1 MRKRLIAD
9 AAPRASRPTNPSAQF
24 SNRSGEARA
33 SRLCYGYLA
42 CRREMSMKAQRLF
55 DRRWL
60 RAFFIIGVWTL
71 FGVFLASQSTLAFS
85 RRDRPFSW
93 QRILLVEMAFAYIW
107 ALLTPPVLWLA
118 GRFPL
123 ERGRLPGSLTV
134 HVFASI
140 VIGFATR
147 AFRDLMFVYFVSGY
161 DGALPWTKLFFNSYL
176 FFDYGT
182 LLYWLMLLVSYA
194 TNYYRRYRVG
204 EVRATRLEAQL
215 ATAQLHALKMQ
226 LQPHFLFNT
235 LHSISALVHKDPQ
248 AADKMIARLGDFLRL
263 TLDSAGVQEVPLHQE
278 LEFLKCYLDIEAIRF
293 KDRLSVQMNIEPQTL
308 EARLPNLILQP
319 IVENAIRHGIAPRT
333 DAGRIEIAARRLNG
347 ALQVQVIDNGPGL
360 AGNGNNGR
368 ILKEGVGLANTQARL
383 QQLYGDESRLDL
395 ANTGKGGFSVT
406 LEIPFNEA

>member
-1 MRKRLIAD
+1 MRR
-9 AAPRASRPTNPSAQF
+9 APQ
-24 SNRSGEARA
+24 G
-33 SRLCYGYLA
+33 LCYGYLA
-42 CRREMSMKAQRLF
+42 LWREIMMRAESLF

-107 ALLTPPVLWLA
+107 AALTPPVLWLA
-118 GRFPL
+118 RRFPL
-123 ERGRLPGSLTV
+123 ERGRLSRSLTV
-134 HVFASI
+134 HVVASI
-140 VIGFATR
+140 IIGFATR

-161 DGALPWTKLFFNSYL
+161 DGGLPWTKLFFNGYL

-194 TNYYRRYRVG
+194 TNYYRRYRSG
-204 EVRATRLEAQL
+204 EIRASRLEAQL
-215 ATAQLHALKMQ
+215 AQAQLQALKMQ

-263 TLDSAGVQEVPLHQE
+263 TLDSAGVQEVPLRQE
-278 LEFLKCYLDIEAIRF
+278 LEFLKCYLDIERIRF
-293 KDRLSVQMNIEPQTL
+293 KDRLTVEMEIEPPAL

-333 DAGRIEIAARRLNG
+333 DAGRIEITARRFDG
-347 ALQVQVIDNGPGL
+347 ALQVQITDNGPGL
-360 AGNGNNGR
+360 SSNGNNGR

-383 QQLYGDESRLDL
+383 QQLYGDGSRLDL
-395 ANTGKGGFSVT
+395 ANTAKGGLSVT
-406 LEIPFNEA
+406 LEIPFNTA

>member
-1 MRKRLIAD
+1 
-9 AAPRASRPTNPSAQF
+9 
-24 SNRSGEARA
+24 
-33 SRLCYGYLA
+33 
-42 CRREMSMKAQRLF
+42 MSMKAQRLF

-118 GRFPL
+118 RRFPI

-134 HVFASI
+134 HVLASI
-140 VIGFATR
+140 ITGFATR

-263 TLDSAGVQEVPLHQE
+263 TLDSAGVQEVSLHQE

-308 EARLPNLILQP
+308 AARLPNLILQP

-333 DAGRIEIAARRLNG
+333 DAGRIEIAARRFNG
-347 ALQVQVIDNGPGL
+347 SLQVQITDNGPGL
-360 AGNGNNGR
+360 AANSNNGR

-395 ANTGKGGFSVT
+395 ANNGKGGFSVT
-406 LEIPFNEA
+406 LEIPFNAE